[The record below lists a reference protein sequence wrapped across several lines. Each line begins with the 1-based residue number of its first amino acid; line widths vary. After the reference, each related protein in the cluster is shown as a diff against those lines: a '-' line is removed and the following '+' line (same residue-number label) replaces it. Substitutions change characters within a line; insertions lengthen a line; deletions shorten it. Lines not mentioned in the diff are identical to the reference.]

1 MTAVSLGMPRVRPAV
16 PSGTPDDLDPAR
28 PATDA
33 LVDRYGRVARDLR
46 ISITEKCSLRCT
58 YCMPA
63 EGLPAIPREDLLTP
77 DEIGRVVRVAV
88 ERLGITDVRFTGGE
102 PLLRNDLADI
112 LRAARAAAP
121 DVSLSLTTNAI
132 GLDKRVRGLVD
143 AGLDRVNIS
152 LDSVDRA
159 HFARLTRRDRL
170 PDVLAGIRAALD
182 AGLAPVKLNAVLM
195 PETLAGAADL
205 LAWAVEHGCHLRFI
219 EQMPLDADGRWTR
232 DDLVSATD
240 LLAVLG
246 TRFDLHEVGR
256 DDPSAPAE
264 EWLVDGGPQTVGV
277 IASVT
282 RSFCG
287 ACDRTRL
294 TAEGTVRSCLF
305 GDDETDL
312 RAILRSAEL
321 AEDERDDALARA
333 WQGAMWRKPLA
344 HGSDAPTL
352 AADAF
357 AATPRGRGAVGGGG
371 SHRPPSRGRCAVR
384 PSRASPRIRLVAP
397 DASSTDS
404 TS

>member
-1 MTAVSLGMPRVRPAV
+1 MTAVSLGMPRLRRGAPADATSALA
-16 PSGTPDDLDPAR
+16 PER

-77 DEIGRVVRVAV
+77 AEIGRVVRVAV
-88 ERLGITDVRFTGGE
+88 GRLGITDVRFTGGE
-102 PLLRNDLADI
+102 PLMRRDLADI
-112 LRAARAAAP
+112 LSAARAAAP

-132 GLDKRVRGLVD
+132 GLDKRVHELVD

-170 PDVLAGIRAALD
+170 PDVLAGIRAALA

-205 LAWAVEHGCHLRFI
+205 LAWAVDHGCHLRFI

-240 LLAVLG
+240 LLDVLG
-246 TRFDLHEVGR
+246 RRFDLLEVGR

-264 EWLVDGGPQTVGV
+264 EWLVDGGPQTVGI

-312 RAILRSAEL
+312 RAILRATDL
-321 AEDERDDALARA
+321 DEDARDDALARA

-357 AATPRGRGAVGGGG
+357 AATSRSMGAIGG
-371 SHRPPSRGRCAVR
+371 
-384 PSRASPRIRLVAP
+384 
-397 DASSTDS
+397 
-404 TS
+404 